1 MNYDQLTTEERNEKT
16 MNLDLMPI
24 SEILHIMNREDLEV
38 VKSIE
43 KILPTVEKVIE
54 KVVKNFMNGGRL
66 FYVGAGTSGRLGML
80 DASECPPTFMSDPE
94 LVQVVM
100 AGGQSAF
107 FQAVE
112 NAEDLLEDGIAK
124 LKEKNITQ
132 WDSVIGIT
140 ASGSTPFVMGAL
152 QYAKSVGAFTVSLTS
167 NLNSEISSHVD
178 EAIEVVVGPE
188 ILTGS
193 TRLKAA
199 TSHKTILNMIST
211 ASMVQLGKAY
221 ENLMVD
227 VHASNKKLIERAKRI
242 VVMATGC
249 KYEVAEETLNKT
261 KFAVKPAIVMLK
273 TNQDYEQVIRA
284 LEQVNGHTRKA
295 ILLLTSS

>member
-1 MNYDQLTTEERNEKT
+1 MNYDQLTTEERNEQT
-16 MNLDLMPI
+16 MNLDLMSI
-24 SEILHIMNREDLEV
+24 SEILRIMNQEDIQV
-38 VKSIE
+38 AKSVE
-43 KILPTVEKVIE
+43 SVLPIVEKVIE
-54 KVVKNFMNGGRL
+54 KVVENFMNGGRL

-94 LVQVVM
+94 LVQVIM
-100 AGGQSAF
+100 AGGENAF
-107 FQAVE
+107 FKAVE
-112 NAEDLLEDGIAK
+112 NAEDHLENGIAQ
-124 LKEKNITQ
+124 LKEKQITQ

-167 NLNSEISSHVD
+167 NTNSEISIYAD
-178 EAIEVVVGPE
+178 AAIEVVVGPE

-199 TSHKTILNMIST
+199 TSHKMILNMIST
-211 ASMVQLGKAY
+211 TSMVQLGKVY
-221 ENLMVD
+221 GNLMVD

-242 VVMATGC
+242 VVIATNC
-249 KYEVAEETLNKT
+249 EYEKAEEILNKT

-273 TNQDYEQVIRA
+273 TNRDYEKVMQA
-284 LEQVNGHTRKA
+284 LEHVNGHTRKA
-295 ILLLTSS
+295 ILLLNDS

>member
-124 LKEKNITQ
+124 LKERNITQ

-199 TSHKTILNMIST
+199 TSHKMILNMIST

-227 VHASNKKLIERAKRI
+227 VHASNKKLIDRAKRI